1 MGPIEIIQEVYGKLM
16 DTIASLQEI
25 YRKLAEKIDSIEKK
39 LDDYKNAKTLST
51 DWLDIQ
57 EACQVLKISKRT
69 LQSYRDNGILPF
81 SQIGGKIY
89 FRSTDIEEH
98 LNRHYNKAFNKK

>member
-1 MGPIEIIQEVYGKLM
+1 METIENM
-16 DTIASLQEI
+16 DDF
-25 YRKLAEKIDSIEKK
+25 YRRLSEKMDSINNK
-39 LDDYKNAKTLST
+39 LDDRFNTKQLSEI
-51 DWLDIQ
+51 WLDIQ
-57 EACQVLKISKRT
+57 EACQLLKISKRT

-89 FRSTDIEEH
+89 FRANDIEEH

>member
-1 MGPIEIIQEVYGKLM
+1 METIEIMQE
-16 DTIASLQEI
+16 A
-25 YRKLAEKIDSIEKK
+25 YRKLVDKMDSIDKK
-39 LDDYKNAKTLST
+39 LDDRKNATTLSEN
-51 DWLDIQ
+51 WLDIQ

-89 FRSTDIEEH
+89 FRANDIEEH
-98 LNRHYNKAFNKK
+98 LNRHYNKAFNKR